1 MSAFTQQNSK
11 ASKLSASEV
20 VEIRRLYLEG
30 MTQGALCREFGVSIV
45 TIGRIVR
52 GETWQRLPV
61 AEKPLSEG
69 EMKESQARVL
79 AMLAE
84 DPGESTGL
92 PPTSAVRIPPSPL
105 DDERD
110 ALDESPPSG
119 LSALQQR
126 AAGYGMDIEKLLV
139 TKAEEK

>member
-52 GETWQRLPV
+52 GETWQKLPV

-69 EMKESQARVL
+69 EMKASQERVL
-79 AMLAE
+79 AMLAKPVK
-84 DPGESTGL
+84 DSPLTRRQ
-92 PPTSAVRIPPSPL
+92 PVSPL
-105 DDERD
+105 DDEGE
-110 ALDESPPSG
+110 APDELPPAG
-119 LSALQQR
+119 LTALQQR
-126 AAGYGMDIEKLLV
+126 AAGFGMDIEKLLK
-139 TKAEEK
+139 TEEN